1 MRKKKNVC
9 VELRYYEIPQNEYV
23 LALLGDSWNRIYHNE
38 KNSLHFHNLM
48 EIGFCHDGD
57 GEMIFDNNSVF
68 PYNNG
73 SFTVIPQNVPHTT
86 WSFGDRTNY
95 WEFLYIDVETILTEM
110 YRTDKIFAHE
120 LIERVNKKVYVC
132 RENDKTALAGS
143 IRAIL
148 EEKRETLEFSTE
160 IEKCLVQRLLLEIAR
175 LNPMEKEKGDQPQKR
190 RKIVIDSLDFINEN
204 YMKAIKINELAE
216 ICHMSETHFRR
227 LFEETIQMTPV
238 DYINFVRIQKACEY
252 MNGSNDS
259 IENVALK
266 VGYISQSTFNRNFN
280 KFVGV
285 PPHKWKMAS
294 DNYKL
299 KLLNYKITALKGW

>member
-1 MRKKKNVC
+1 MKKKNDVR

-23 LALLGDSWNRIYHNE
+23 LALLGDSWDRVYHNE
-38 KNSLHFHNLM
+38 KNGLHFHNLM

-57 GEMIFDNNSVF
+57 GEMIFDNDSVF
-68 PYNNG
+68 PYTDG
-73 SFTVIPQNVPHTT
+73 SFTIIPQNVPHTT
-86 WSFGDRTNY
+86 WSYGERTNY

-110 YRTDKIFAHE
+110 YEADKIFAHE
-120 LIERVNKKVYVC
+120 LIERVNMRAFVC
-132 RENDKTALAGS
+132 SKNEKAPLSDS

-148 EEKRETLEFSTE
+148 EEKREKQEFGTD
-160 IEKCLVQRLLLEIAR
+160 IEKCLVRRLLLEIAR
-175 LNPMEKEKGDQPQKR
+175 LNPIDREKGGQPQKR
-190 RKIVIDSLDFINEN
+190 RKIVIDSLDYINEN
-204 YMKAIKINELAE
+204 YMKNIKISELAE

-227 LFEETIQMTPV
+227 LFEETIQMMPV

-252 MNGSNDS
+252 INSSNDS

-285 PPHKWKMAS
+285 PPCKWKKAS
-294 DNYKL
+294 ESYKL